1 MNLKN
6 KFQLISL
13 IILSSVLFSACT
25 NKNTE
30 TNLNLNMNQDTTN
43 NSTQENNSDLQ
54 NPTITPVITE
64 TSTPSTDSAK
74 TNNGETLISIKTK
87 DGEIIAKLYSKETPN
102 TVANFIKKADSG
114 FYKNL
119 NFHRVITG
127 FMAQGGDPTGT
138 GMGGD
143 KQASELNNI
152 PFVRGSF
159 GLARTAETNQVS
171 NDSQFFICFTTEGCQ
186 HLTGDYVNFGE
197 VISGFDVLDKI
208 QQGDKIIDIATKTK

>member
-102 TVANFIKKADSG
+102 TVTNFIQKADSG

-119 NFHRVITG
+119 TFHRVITG

-138 GMGGD
+138 GMGGG

-197 VISGFDVLDKI
+197 VVSGLDILDKI
-208 QQGDKIIDIATKTK
+208 QQGDKIIDIVTKTK